1 MVGRLVEQQDVGL
14 LEDDASEVDASLFAA
29 GQLGKELRALCAR
42 DFQTVAHLI
51 DLEIVV
57 VTAEC
62 VQFLLE
68 RTVAVQQAVVVG
80 VLLHLGF
87 QLVHRGAYLVCT
99 GKGCAQNVLDGGGGV
114 VDRHLVDDTDRAAR
128 ADGDVTVVV
137 GQTAGDDV
145 QERGLA
151 RTVRP

>member
-1 MVGRLVEQQDVGL
+1 M
-14 LEDDASEVDASLFAA
+14 
-29 GQLGKELRALCAR
+29 
-42 DFQTVAHLI
+42 
-51 DLEIVV
+51 V
-57 VTAEC
+57 VTAER

-68 RTVAVQQAVVVG
+68 RTVAMQQAVVVG

-87 QLVHRGAYLVCT
+87 QLVHRRANLVRT
-99 GKGCAQNVLDGGGGV
+99 GKGGAQHVLDGGGGI
-114 VDRHLVDDTDRAAR
+114 VDRHLVDDADRAAR